1 MDMHGIVKVRFG
13 RLFLSLSLTLF
24 LSLSDFAQIMED
36 YDLEF
41 LYNSGA
47 LLTRLVGDPPQ
58 VLQRI

>member
-1 MDMHGIVKVRFG
+1 MNT
-13 RLFLSLSLTLF
+13 LSLS
-24 LSLSDFAQIMED
+24 AQIMED

-58 VLQRI
+58 VTFRTRWRVGGVNT